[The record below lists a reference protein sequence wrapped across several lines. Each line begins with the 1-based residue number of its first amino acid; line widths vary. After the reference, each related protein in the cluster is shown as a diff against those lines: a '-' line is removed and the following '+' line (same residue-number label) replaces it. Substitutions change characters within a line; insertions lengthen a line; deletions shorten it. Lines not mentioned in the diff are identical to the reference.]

1 MKKSILKDIGLSQN
15 EAITYE
21 GLLEHGESSPSKLSG
36 ITKVS
41 RENTY
46 YVLRSLEQKGLV
58 EKDERKK
65 KIVYRPLH
73 PENLKMLAIQKKQ
86 EVEESAR
93 KIDELMPKLNNLFS
107 LRASGPS
114 VSVFKGIPEIKKLY
128 TSILN
133 EDPSPKEILVF
144 NSRDDSSVLG
154 KEFLK
159 NYLKKQ
165 TLAGMKE
172 KLITHSEFK
181 LFDKAGG
188 VKINREVRYMDTAY
202 FDLPAEIS
210 IWNNKVSTI
219 SFKRDKIGTI
229 IESKDLAE
237 SLRKIFNYIW
247 DKS

>member
-1 MKKSILKDIGLSQN
+1 MKKSILEDIGLSTN

-21 GLLEHGESSPSKLSG
+21 KLLEHGETSPSKLATV
-36 ITKVS
+36 TKVS

-46 YVLRSLEQKGLV
+46 YVLKALEAKGLV
-58 EKDERKK
+58 EKNDKK
-65 KIVYRPLH
+65 KKLLYRPLS
-73 PENLKMLAIQKKQ
+73 PENLKNLALQKKM
-86 EVEESAR
+86 EAEESAI
-93 KIDELMPKLNNLFS
+93 KIDELMPKLANLYS

-114 VSVFKGIPEIKKLY
+114 VSVFKGITEIKKLY
-128 TSILN
+128 NSILT
-133 EDPSPKEILVF
+133 EEPKPNEILVF

-154 KEFLK
+154 KDFLK
-159 NYLKKQ
+159 DYLKKQ

-172 KLITHSEFK
+172 RFITHSEFK
-181 LFDKAGG
+181 LFDSAGG
-188 VKINREVRYMDTAY
+188 VKINREVRYMNTAY

-247 DKS
+247 DKN